1 MMRPAKLL
9 EFVNRVKRP
18 RDVPEDTIEL
28 VEADTKS
35 EAECR
40 SVHHYTD
47 EASSSSHY
55 PSLTSE
61 QTDFR
66 LSLTLVIFAVM
77 SVDNH
82 RFTCIS

>member
-1 MMRPAKLL
+1 MKRQAKLL

-55 PSLTSE
+55 PPSLTSE
-61 QTDFR
+61 PTDFR
-66 LSLTLVIFAVM
+66 LSLTLVIFCSDV
-77 SVDNH
+77 S
-82 RFTCIS
+82 